1 MSRKLHLIAL
11 AVSLFAVIAPSA
23 HGDDWFRD
31 ASPATTTGTA
41 GPDDRAGTIGVG
53 GVTLGSRGRV
63 PIDSLAASYLRE
75 MGLTPSQIESWAV
88 GACSHEVKPVEC
100 FPPSTSN
107 APAPPV
113 GSRTFDW
120 ADAGI
125 GAGATLGLVLLL
137 AGLGAVVVTGREH
150 RRRHVARA

>member
-1 MSRKLHLIAL
+1 MARKLHLIAL
-11 AVSLFAVIAPSA
+11 AVSLFAVMAPSA

-31 ASPATTTGTA
+31 AAPATTTGAATR
-41 GPDDRAGTIGVG
+41 PDDRAGMIGVG
-53 GVTLGSRGRV
+53 AVTLRSGRV

-88 GACSHEVKPVEC
+88 GVCSQEVKPADC

-107 APAPPV
+107 APAAV
-113 GSRTFDW
+113 RSNTFDW

-137 AGLGAVVVTGREH
+137 AGLGAVLVTGRQY

>member
-11 AVSLFAVIAPSA
+11 VVSLFAVIAPSA
-23 HGDDWFRD
+23 HGGDWFRD

-41 GPDDRAGTIGVG
+41 GPDDRAGMI
-53 GVTLGSRGRV
+53 RGRV

-107 APAPPV
+107 APVPPV

>member
-1 MSRKLHLIAL
+1 MSRNLHPIVLAIAL
-11 AVSLFAVIAPSA
+11 FVVMDPTPQ
-23 HGDDWFRD
+23 GDDWFRV
-31 ASPATTTGTA
+31 AAPATTA
-41 GPDDRAGTIGVG
+41 GAAVRPDDGAGMIGVG
-53 GVTLGSRGRV
+53 SVSLQSGRV
-63 PIDSLAASYLRE
+63 PIDSLAASYLRN

-107 APAPPV
+107 APVPPV

-137 AGLGAVVVTGREH
+137 AGLGAVVVTGREY